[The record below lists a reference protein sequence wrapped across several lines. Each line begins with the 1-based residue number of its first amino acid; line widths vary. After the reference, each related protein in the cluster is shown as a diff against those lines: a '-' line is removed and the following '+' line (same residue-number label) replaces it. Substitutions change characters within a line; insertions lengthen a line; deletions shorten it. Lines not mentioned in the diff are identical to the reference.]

1 MSKNMIQFQPGLS
14 LTEFLKQ
21 YGTEEQ
27 CREAL
32 YDWRWP
38 KGYECP
44 KCGHHSAC
52 KLNSRELYQCNHCHH
67 QSSVIAGTI
76 FQDTKLPL
84 SVWFLGIYFITQSKN
99 GISSLALSRHLG
111 ISQNAAWRMKHKLM
125 QVMLERDNEKPLQG
139 RVEMDDSYWGGERH
153 GGKRGRGAE
162 AKKPFVAA
170 VQTTEDEKPLKMK
183 LSVVI
188 GFQSEE
194 ISKWSQRHLL
204 PGSTVVSDG
213 LACFNAVT
221 DIGCEHEVHIVGS
234 GPESVEHPAFH
245 WVNTML
251 GNVKNALRG
260 TYHAIQD
267 KHLPRYLAEF
277 HYRFNRRYDLPSIIP
292 RFLYIAVRTPPMPQR
307 LLTMAETRW

>member
-1 MSKNMIQFQPGLS
+1 M
-14 LTEFLKQ
+14 
-21 YGTEEQ
+21 
-27 CREAL
+27 
-32 YDWRWP
+32 
-38 KGYECP
+38 
-44 KCGHHSAC
+44 
-52 KLNSRELYQCNHCHH
+52 
-67 QSSVIAGTI
+67 IAGTI

-111 ISQNAAWRMKHKLM
+111 ISHNAAWRMKHKLM

-139 RVEMDDSYWGGERH
+139 RVEMDDSYWGGERR

-170 VQTTEDEKPLKMK
+170 VQTTEDEKPIKMK

-188 GFQSEE
+188 GFQSKE
-194 ISKWSQRHLL
+194 INKWSRRHLL
-204 PGSTVVSDG
+204 PGSKVVSDG

-221 DIGCEHEVHIVGS
+221 DMGCGHEVHIVGS

-260 TYHAIQD
+260 TYHAIQA

-277 HYRFNRRYDLPSIIP
+277 HYRFNRRYDLLSIIS
-292 RFLYIAVRTPPMPQR
+292 RFL
-307 LLTMAETRW
+307 